1 MESDEDEI
9 DIKGQEGSN
18 GGDGKENKSNV
29 NVSTNGNVAS
39 TALDLL
45 RPGQH
50 LIDKNKDKRAALLK
64 DKRAQQIS
72 LDVGASAVKNA
83 IISGKSEEEALQIAQ
98 EAIER
103 VLSEYR
109 PSVSAEKG
117 SEQAAKVIEEWVE
130 RENVKNNIFTCELE
144 INEYPASARSKVM
157 KKDYLLSIAE
167 LSKCTVT
174 LRGIFVEPGKKASL
188 GQKKLHLYI
197 QGNSKQE
204 VLHAY
209 KEIKHMLDDEALT
222 YYTTGNSHGYGG
234 RIGKYLI

>member
-1 MESDEDEI
+1 
-9 DIKGQEGSN
+9 
-18 GGDGKENKSNV
+18 
-29 NVSTNGNVAS
+29 
-39 TALDLL
+39 
-45 RPGQH
+45 
-50 LIDKNKDKRAALLK
+50 LK
-64 DKRAQQIS
+64 DKRAQQIA

-98 EAIER
+98 EAIET

-130 RENVKNNIFTCELE
+130 RENIKNNIFTCELE
-144 INEYPASARSKVM
+144 INEYPAPARGKVM
-157 KKDYLLSIAE
+157 KKDYLTSIAE
-167 LSKCTVT
+167 LSKCNVT
-174 LRGIFVEPGKKASL
+174 LRGIFVEPGKKPAL
-188 GQKKLHLYI
+188 GQKKLHLYV

-204 VLHAY
+204 VLQAY

-222 YYTTGNSHGYGG
+222 YYTTGSSHGYGG